1 MCGFVIGN
9 IFTDEKQFRDA
20 LSLIDHRGSDSK
32 GVRRVTNSFSDTW
45 VGHNRL
51 SIQGGLNDESN
62 QPMVKDPY
70 TLVYNGEL
78 CVV

>member
-32 GVRRVTNSFSDTW
+32 GVRRVTNSFQILGWD
-45 VGHNRL
+45 
-51 SIQGGLNDESN
+51 IIDYQFK
-62 QPMVKDPY
+62 VK
-70 TLVYNGEL
+70 
-78 CVV
+78 